1 MGAVTGMSNK
11 APLNWCRTKDGFSL
25 VEEVFH
31 IDERWSSV
39 SKIDAITQSYR
50 GIRIRLALHCKAATV
65 NQQLV

>member
-25 VEEVFH
+25 VKAVFH
-31 IDERWSSV
+31 IDERWRSV
-39 SKIDAITQSYR
+39 SKIDAVTQSYG
-50 GIRIRLALHCKAATV
+50 GIRIELALLCKAATV